1 MSGGLQ
7 RYEARLVRGQLMQI
21 LKVAYPGPA
30 SLELL
35 EVTLN
40 DRRFPTSPAILKG
53 YLDYLSDKGYVKVWE
68 EKDDIMGVNRMLAK
82 LTAAGIDLLEGNV
95 PADPGVVLS

>member
-1 MSGGLQ
+1 MGDLS
-7 RYEARLVRGQLMQI
+7 RYESRVIRGQILKI

-40 DRRFPTSPAILKG
+40 DRHCNTCTTAIKAHVE
-53 YLDYLSDKGYVKVWE
+53 YMEEKGYVSAVD
-68 EKDDIMGVNRMLAK
+68 EKDDLLGVTRTLVK
-82 LTAAGIDLLEGNV
+82 LTAKGIDLLEGNI
-95 PADPGVVLS
+95 PADPGVTL